1 MLLQDQGERDDPGD
15 EAIDSAYAT
24 LVGWIAMA
32 FLVVCVLI
40 ICVMLPLQI
49 IFAPHLW
56 FGPFRPH

>member
-1 MLLQDQGERDDPGD
+1 MD
-15 EAIDSAYAT
+15 EEIDVEEVDSAYAT

-56 FGPFRPH
+56 FGPFKPH